1 MRRISALSRKARK
14 ILALMGT
21 TILIAVFAYSRS
33 GGAANEGGKELY
45 LHNCAVCHAADGSGD
60 TYFGK
65 RKKVAPLRYAVKP
78 GTSDAHLT
86 EVISKGLGYQMRGYQ
101 KLLTSDEIRA
111 IVAYIRSISGAG
123 PAETTSAAPSTS
135 IEAGR
140 RIFEDQSCLACH
152 KIGTDGGTSGPDLT
166 NVGCTRSRA
175 QLLARMRARRA
186 GTVMPALPPNM
197 PDEQLNDLVDY
208 MVSLKGT
215 GCK

>member
-1 MRRISALSRKARK
+1 MCRISELPKKAWTV
-14 ILALMGT
+14 LALIGVT
-21 TILIAVFAYSRS
+21 AFVTLLAYAKTSDAPS
-33 GGAANEGGKELY
+33 EDGKELY

-86 EVISKGLGYQMRGYQ
+86 EVISKGLGYQMSGYQ
-101 KLLTSDEIRA
+101 KLLTPDEIRA
-111 IVAYIRSISGAG
+111 IVAYIRSLSGAG

-208 MVSLKGT
+208 MLSLKGT

>member
-1 MRRISALSRKARK
+1 MYRISELSKKAWTV
-14 ILALMGT
+14 LALIGVT
-21 TILIAVFAYSRS
+21 AFVTLLAYAKTSD
-33 GGAANEGGKELY
+33 AANEDGKELY
-45 LHNCAVCHAADGSGD
+45 LHNCAVCHAADGSGN
-60 TYFGK
+60 TYVGR

-86 EVISKGLGYQMRGYQ
+86 EVISKGLGYQMSGYQ

-111 IVAYIRSISGAG
+111 IVTYIRSLSGAG

-208 MVSLKGT
+208 MLSLKGT